1 MVHHDVPQFFDR
13 SCLIPNRAMTD
24 GNGKITT
31 GDLGNIM
38 RSLGQNPTEDELQE
52 MLKELDVDGNSTIDF
67 QEFLTVMARRMVET
81 FSEEDLR
88 VAFRLLD
95 KDGNGTVSAEELKS
109 AMSTLGRRSLLLYIG
124 IRSQRSQMRI

>member
-1 MVHHDVPQFFDR
+1 
-13 SCLIPNRAMTD
+13 MTD

-38 RSLGQNPTEDELQE
+38 RSLGQNPTEDELE
-52 MLKELDVDGNSTIDF
+52 DMLKELDVDGNSTIDF
-67 QEFLTVMARRMVET
+67 QEFLTVMARRIVET

-88 VAFRLLD
+88 VAFKLLD

-109 AMSTLGRRSLLLYIG
+109 AMSTLGRRSLSLFIG
-124 IRSQRSQMRI
+124 VRSKRSQMRS